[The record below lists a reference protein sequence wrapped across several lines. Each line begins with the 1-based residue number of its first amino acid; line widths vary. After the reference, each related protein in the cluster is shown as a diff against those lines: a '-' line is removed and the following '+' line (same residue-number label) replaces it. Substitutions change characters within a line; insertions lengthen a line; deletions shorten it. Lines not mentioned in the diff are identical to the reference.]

1 MEMKKVGAP
10 ALERKVVNRLLDRL
24 STDDAFR
31 ALFETDTQAALEAV
45 GYVHPDASVAH
56 PGLCLHTDK
65 LASKEAIA
73 AQREKLTRSLNAVV
87 NFLCPQDLQAD

>member
-10 ALERKVVNRLLDRL
+10 ALELSVVNRLLDML

-45 GYVHPDASVAH
+45 GYVHPDPLVAH
-56 PGLCLHTDK
+56 PGICLHTDR
-65 LASKEAIA
+65 LASKESIA
-73 AQREKLTRSLNAVV
+73 AQRPKLLRTLNAIV
-87 NFLCPQDLQAD
+87 NFACPQELQSV